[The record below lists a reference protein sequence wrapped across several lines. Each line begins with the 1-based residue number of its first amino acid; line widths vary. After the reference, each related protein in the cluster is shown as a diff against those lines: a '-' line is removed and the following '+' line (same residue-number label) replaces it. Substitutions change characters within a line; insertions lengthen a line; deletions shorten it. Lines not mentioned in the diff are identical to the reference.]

1 MAMNFPARRSRDV
14 TRPDDTSRWSL
25 VRRLLIF
32 QVKLF
37 ADSLRDFVLSPVSFV
52 IVAVSLLLGRRN
64 PHGLFDRLMQ
74 AGQITDNWIDL
85 FGHHAKKGDRPS
97 LEGMIDEIERVMRE
111 DHARG
116 GVTAE
121 AEKKFRILA
130 EEIRRRAAGSDRQGF
145 AE

>member
-1 MAMNFPARRSRDV
+1 MTTMPRLTGRDFDIVRKERS
-14 TRPDDTSRWSL
+14 SRWSL

-37 ADSLRDFVLSPVSFV
+37 TDGLRDLFLSPISFLFAGIG
-52 IVAVSLLLGRRN
+52 IVFGGRD
-64 PHGLFDRLMQ
+64 PHAAFNRLMN

-85 FGHHAKKGDRPS
+85 FSHHAREGDRPS
-97 LEGMIDEIERVMRE
+97 LERMIDEVENALRA

-121 AEKKFRILA
+121 AERRFRTLA
-130 EEIRRRAAGSDRQGF
+130 EELMRRAQPGRAS
-145 AE
+145 EN